1 MTKPKSYWLA
11 MEDEFGQYG
20 DRAKCRVCGRVYKF
34 LGAHIKAHDLTEM
47 EYKDKFFI
55 LHSLPLCIPET
66 SAKLSESTRARIE
79 KGELATDEMVEN
91 LVSSSRMSGKTQ
103 SPAALESLKERN
115 LDSESKEQIRKLG
128 RYWKNREKEPEHIRR
143 IANSLK
149 RYYAE
154 DMPKIESTC
163 DQCGK
168 SIFRSTSRTRTRNF
182 CNRRC
187 FAAYTKM
194 NNSWVR
200 HIKKLR
206 LK

>member
-1 MTKPKSYWLA
+1 
-11 MEDEFGQYG
+11 MEDEFGRYG

-66 SAKLSESTRARIE
+66 SAKFSESTCARIE

-91 LVSSSRMSGKTQ
+91 LVSSIRMNGKSQ

-115 LDSESKEQIRKLG
+115 SSSERKKQISELG
-128 RYWKNREKEPEHIRR
+128 RYWKNKKKEPEHIRR

-149 RYYAE
+149 KHYAE
-154 DMPKIESTC
+154 NMPKIEFTC
-163 DQCGK
+163 DQCGNP
-168 SIFRSTSRTRTRNF
+168 IFRSASRTRTRNF
-182 CNRRC
+182 CSKNC